1 LFLNSGIGINICD
14 NQVDIVY
21 LRGSFKGA
29 ELIAETSFTVSERSA
44 KQDRI
49 REIAD
54 FVNRFV
60 KEQRISASDIH
71 FGFSGERAI
80 MREIEFPMAVKENLR
95 SALLY
100 EMEKYVPMD
109 VDDIYFDYQIIAEDK
124 AASKL
129 KVLLVVIKKA
139 DLDFYIQVAEVV
151 DKGVSGIEISPAA
164 VLNFYLEH
172 PEAGNDTFIVV
183 YAAGDRSDLMVSRDQ
198 KLIYATS
205 FHVPEQISDNEQMV
219 CDHLKKLK
227 DRFFEN
233 GQKVRLINY
242 GVSMPAELT
251 ARLANDYDI
260 VTPDLSDYGI
270 RKPESVP
277 AYGLAFQAIK
287 NVAVQINLMPQ
298 QYRKKPDKTGY
309 YVMYFFIGLL
319 MLTLL
324 LWAGSHLVHK
334 RNLLNQ
340 LDIELTRLRGEVSH
354 VERMYAELTEKK
366 ERLESLAALRPGN
379 VYIVEILSEL
389 ADRIPDTAWLK
400 DFNLK
405 KNKLTL
411 SGSAESASELILLL
425 EESSLFKDVEF
436 LSAIRKGR
444 DEKEVFRIGLS
455 VTGKAG
461 GE

>member
-1 LFLNSGIGINICD
+1 
-14 NQVDIVY
+14 
-21 LRGSFKGA
+21 
-29 ELIAETSFTVSERSA
+29 
-44 KQDRI
+44 
-49 REIAD
+49 
-54 FVNRFV
+54 
-60 KEQRISASDIH
+60 
-71 FGFSGERAI
+71 
-80 MREIEFPMAVKENLR
+80 
-95 SALLY
+95 
-100 EMEKYVPMD
+100 
-109 VDDIYFDYQIIAEDK
+109 
-124 AASKL
+124 
-129 KVLLVVIKKA
+129 
-139 DLDFYIQVAEVV
+139 
-151 DKGVSGIEISPAA
+151 
-164 VLNFYLEH
+164 
-172 PEAGNDTFIVV
+172 
-183 YAAGDRSDLMVSRDQ
+183 
-198 KLIYATS
+198 
-205 FHVPEQISDNEQMV
+205 
-219 CDHLKKLK
+219 
-227 DRFFEN
+227 
-233 GQKVRLINY
+233 
-242 GVSMPAELT
+242 
-251 ARLANDYDI
+251 
-260 VTPDLSDYGI
+260 
-270 RKPESVP
+270 
-277 AYGLAFQAIK
+277 
-287 NVAVQINLMPQ
+287 MPQ